1 MGRGRGRGRG
11 RGGDGEELCLLC
23 LSGNGDSWASCCVGL
38 IVIAFIVIITEG
50 ATNIAKENWVEYD
63 RDAAKTW
70 ASASCSVHSSDFEK
84 GFCNRNGEKNSRND
98 DMCYKVR
105 HHAIVVADSD
115 NTTSWDAP
123 VWKYP
128 SWTQG
133 HKKLKAGEPG
143 DRMFDVKKKAKRYQ
157 KKFNVANTTR
167 KCYYDPQKPRF
178 VAFYQ
183 YDPKIRKNFYTGII
197 LLSIGLCPFACVCLA
212 GIFVLCVMPC
222 LEYLEVRLA
231 TVLRSHLIDHF
242 IITDHHHCIT
252 PGVPH
257 LRAPHG
263 PNDSAAPS
271 AAAGRVR

>member
-70 ASASCSVHSSDFEK
+70 ASASCSVYSSEFATT
-84 GFCNRNGEKNSRND
+84 FCEVAGDDSRND
-98 DMCYKVR
+98 DVCYKVK
-105 HHAIVVADSD
+105 HHAIIVADSD

-133 HKKLKAGEPG
+133 RKKLKAGEPG
-143 DRMFDVKKKAKRYQ
+143 DRMFTVKKKARRYQ
-157 KKFNVANTTR
+157 QKFDVANTTH

-183 YDPKIRKNFYTGII
+183 YDPKIRKDFYTGII
-197 LLSIGLCPFACVCLA
+197 LLSIGLGPFACVCLA
-212 GIFVLCVMPC
+212 GIYVLCVQLCVMPC

-231 TVLRSHLIDHF
+231 TVLRSHLIDH
-242 IITDHHHCIT
+242 
-252 PGVPH
+252 
-257 LRAPHG
+257 
-263 PNDSAAPS
+263 
-271 AAAGRVR
+271 

>member
-1 MGRGRGRGRG
+1 MGRGSGKGSRSDDDDD
-11 RGGDGEELCLLC
+11 GGSCFSCL
-23 LSGNGDSWASCCVGL
+23 
-38 IVIAFIVIITEG
+38 IITLIITLISSG
-50 ATNIAKENWVEYD
+50 ATSIAKENWVEYD

-84 GFCNRNGEKNSRND
+84 GFCNRNGQKNSRND

-143 DRMFDVKKKAKRYQ
+143 DRMFTVKKKARRYQ
-157 KKFNVANTTR
+157 QKFDVANTTH

-183 YDPKIRKNFYTGII
+183 YDPKIRKDFYTGII
-197 LLSIGLCPFACVCLA
+197 LLSIGLGPFACVCLA
-212 GIFVLCVMPC
+212 GIYVLCVQLCVMPC

-231 TVLRSHLIDHF
+231 TVLRSHLIDH
-242 IITDHHHCIT
+242 
-252 PGVPH
+252 
-257 LRAPHG
+257 
-263 PNDSAAPS
+263 
-271 AAAGRVR
+271 